1 MIATAFPIPW
11 ARLSDGGDWVVVLFG
26 MLLWVACLFSLIGL
40 GVRAMS
46 TGRYRSRKRRT
57 RRRANQRI

>member
-1 MIATAFPIPW
+1 MIVAAFPVPW
-11 ARLSDGGDWVVVLFG
+11 ARLSDGGEWVVLLFG
-26 MLLWVACLFSLIGL
+26 MLLWAACLFSLIGL

-57 RRRANQRI
+57 GRRANRTS